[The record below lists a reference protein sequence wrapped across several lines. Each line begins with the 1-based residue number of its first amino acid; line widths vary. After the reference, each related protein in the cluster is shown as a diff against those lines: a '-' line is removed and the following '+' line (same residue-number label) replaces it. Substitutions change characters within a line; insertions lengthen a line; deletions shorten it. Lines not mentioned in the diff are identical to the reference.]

1 MLVRRISLRAKL
13 ALIICC
19 ISFFSIVVSSLAF
32 FFSVKKINEDIVYNN
47 LESLQ
52 LAVEDNIS
60 SSLSAIDKTA
70 KNIILGSNVRQF
82 LREGA
87 NLAEMDE
94 SGKVL
99 LRQSIEREISNQMLF
114 NSILE
119 EGLIESVNFYLDEHN
134 IAFFSRNGSL
144 DLKDSPSV
152 RQVYR
157 TIQQKSSANPQIFSS
172 TLNDPFLHFAYR
184 ISSLDQSSRSV
195 YLIITINR
203 EGLLAKC
210 QSITDYE
217 NSVVYLADQK
227 GTVIL
232 SNQQENEGAPLPDGI
247 DGNYTQG
254 KITHLDFDG
263 TKHLYFSQWLNDKDF
278 FLAVMM
284 PEELFVRSLYE
295 AMRDYLFLSVVVSL
309 IIMALIVLL
318 SLRMTAFTHDFTEG
332 LQKFGKG
339 DLTVKLPPY
348 RDADLN
354 HISNTFNQMTER
366 INFLVEDGYK
376 KQFLIQ
382 QMDIEFLQSQMNPH
396 FLFNTLFT
404 ISTRAKMSGD
414 DLLFEMVQALTRLLQ
429 ASLHTK
435 NDIKITVAQELEYIN
450 AYLYIQ
456 KVRYGSKL
464 EYAVSTGS
472 PEILTLLI
480 PRLCIQPLVE
490 NAVVHGIEPLSATG
504 HIDIAMELKEDALR
518 ITVTDNGVGFDPAE
532 APDGSAPPSHS
543 NHIALQNLQERIR
556 LIYGGAYGVT
566 IDSAPGRGCRAVVIL
581 PVDKGGNHGLSS
593 SDRR

>member
-1 MLVRRISLRAKL
+1 
-13 ALIICC
+13 
-19 ISFFSIVVSSLAF
+19 
-32 FFSVKKINEDIVYNN
+32 
-47 LESLQ
+47 
-52 LAVEDNIS
+52 
-60 SSLSAIDKTA
+60 
-70 KNIILGSNVRQF
+70 
-82 LREGA
+82 
-87 NLAEMDE
+87 
-94 SGKVL
+94 
-99 LRQSIEREISNQMLF
+99 
-114 NSILE
+114 
-119 EGLIESVNFYLDEHN
+119 
-134 IAFFSRNGSL
+134 
-144 DLKDSPSV
+144 
-152 RQVYR
+152 
-157 TIQQKSSANPQIFSS
+157 
-172 TLNDPFLHFAYR
+172 
-184 ISSLDQSSRSV
+184 
-195 YLIITINR
+195 
-203 EGLLAKC
+203 
-210 QSITDYE
+210 
-217 NSVVYLADQK
+217 
-227 GTVIL
+227 
-232 SNQQENEGAPLPDGI
+232 
-247 DGNYTQG
+247 
-254 KITHLDFDG
+254 
-263 TKHLYFSQWLNDKDF
+263 
-278 FLAVMM
+278 MM

-376 KQFLIQ
+376 KQLLIQ

-490 NAVVHGIEPLSATG
+490 NAVVHGSSPYPLPAILISRWSSKRTLCG
-504 HIDIAMELKEDALR
+504 SPSP
-518 ITVTDNGVGFDPAE
+518 ITAWASILPKHLT
-532 APDGSAPPSHS
+532 APPLRAIPTISRC
-543 NHIALQNLQERIR
+543 RIFR
-556 LIYGGAYGVT
+556 NA
-566 IDSAPGRGCRAVVIL
+566 SA
-581 PVDKGGNHGLSS
+581 
-593 SDRR
+593 

>member
-1 MLVRRISLRAKL
+1 
-13 ALIICC
+13 
-19 ISFFSIVVSSLAF
+19 
-32 FFSVKKINEDIVYNN
+32 
-47 LESLQ
+47 
-52 LAVEDNIS
+52 
-60 SSLSAIDKTA
+60 
-70 KNIILGSNVRQF
+70 
-82 LREGA
+82 
-87 NLAEMDE
+87 MDE

-376 KQFLIQ
+376 KQLLIQ

-404 ISTRAKMSGD
+404 ISTRAK
-414 DLLFEMVQALTRLLQ
+414 
-429 ASLHTK
+429 
-435 NDIKITVAQELEYIN
+435 N
-450 AYLYIQ
+450 
-456 KVRYGSKL
+456 VR
-464 EYAVSTGS
+464 
-472 PEILTLLI
+472 
-480 PRLCIQPLVE
+480 R
-490 NAVVHGIEPLSATG
+490 
-504 HIDIAMELKEDALR
+504 R
-518 ITVTDNGVGFDPAE
+518 
-532 APDGSAPPSHS
+532 
-543 NHIALQNLQERIR
+543 
-556 LIYGGAYGVT
+556 
-566 IDSAPGRGCRAVVIL
+566 
-581 PVDKGGNHGLSS
+581 SS
-593 SDRR
+593 V